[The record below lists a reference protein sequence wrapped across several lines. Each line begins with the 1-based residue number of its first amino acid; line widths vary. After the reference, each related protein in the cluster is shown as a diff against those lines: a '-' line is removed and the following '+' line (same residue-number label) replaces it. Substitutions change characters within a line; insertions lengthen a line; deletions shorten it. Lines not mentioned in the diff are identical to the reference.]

1 MSKLV
6 SKLFSEDDLSQ
17 ISAAVKEAEA
27 RTSGEIVPYVVEQ
40 SDSYDEATWKA
51 GFMLGFVTIA
61 ALVSVH
67 NFTTVWLPLDFAEMA
82 LISLMLG
89 GGGMLLARFVASVRR
104 LLVGAAVMEKRVS
117 QRAAEAFIAE
127 EVFATRER
135 TGILIFLSLLERRV
149 LVLGDSGINAKVDQ
163 SEWDEIVQL
172 IVSSIRKRK
181 PAEGLIAAI
190 KKCGALLQQEGVER
204 RANDKNEI
212 PNYLRTGDE
221 PNS

>member
-6 SKLFSEDDLSQ
+6 SKLFSEADFSQ
-17 ISAAVKEAEA
+17 ISAAVKEAET

-40 SDSYDEATWKA
+40 SDGYDEATWKA
-51 GFMLGFVTIA
+51 GFMFGFVVVT
-61 ALVSVH
+61 ALVSIES
-67 NFTTVWLPLDFAEMA
+67 FTTVWLPLDFAEMA
-82 LISLMLG
+82 LISLLLG
-89 GGGMLLARFVASVRR
+89 GGGMLLARFVAPVRR
-104 LLVGAAVMEKRVS
+104 LLVGATVMEKRVS

-127 EVFATRER
+127 EVFDTRER

-163 SEWDEIVQL
+163 SQWDGIVQL
-172 IVSSIRKRK
+172 IVSSIRERK

-204 RANDKNEI
+204 QADDTNEI